1 MLAKQVNRLHEK
13 SQIPRRSDVARF
25 QNWLLQEG
33 TQSIKDQERL
43 IRHR

>member
-1 MLAKQVNRLHEK
+1 MLAKQVDKLQEDN
-13 SQIPRRSDVARF
+13 QIPGRSDVAQF

-33 TQSIKDQERL
+33 TPSIKDRERL

>member
-1 MLAKQVNRLHEK
+1 MLAKQVNRLHENN
-13 SQIPRRSDVARF
+13 QIPGRSDVAQF

-33 TQSIKDQERL
+33 TQSMKDQEQL